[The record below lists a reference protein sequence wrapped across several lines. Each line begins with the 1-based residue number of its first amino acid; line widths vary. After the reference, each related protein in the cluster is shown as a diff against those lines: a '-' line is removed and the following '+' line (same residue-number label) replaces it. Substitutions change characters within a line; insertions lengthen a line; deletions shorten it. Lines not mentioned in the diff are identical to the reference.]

1 MISQR
6 RREWSRK
13 LVEQLVVE
21 LRELSM
27 PTARFEIE
35 LEPRSRDDSPL
46 EVDGRR
52 VDFGPTGHDQVT
64 YFFSPTP
71 GDDFRSAVSD
81 GTDLYLITHEFTTTV
96 STEIW
101 RVPLA
106 APSVPATATLVGSI
120 PHHYCTGLAL
130 DTRYFYTACQTGD
143 EVVRVDRTTFATEVM
158 SGLIDLSS
166 TRNAVHA
173 HDLDT
178 DGVADVLYV
187 NSATEA
193 APSFAGLSL
202 DKPRLFGVI
211 NVTPD
216 SFSDGGEALALSEAL
231 KRGRA
236 MLDDGADILDVGGE
250 STRPGAEP
258 VSAEEERA
266 RVVPVVKGLSEMG
279 ALVSID
285 TRRAE
290 VMAAAIDAGAGIVN
304 DVTALTGDQDSLGL
318 VADRGVAVVLMP
330 STSVP
335 APGSVMP
342 MPATHSPL
350 MVLGR

>member
-1 MISQR
+1 M
-6 RREWSRK
+6 
-13 LVEQLVVE
+13 
-21 LRELSM
+21 
-27 PTARFEIE
+27 
-35 LEPRSRDDSPL
+35 
-46 EVDGRR
+46 
-52 VDFGPTGHDQVT
+52 
-64 YFFSPTP
+64 
-71 GDDFRSAVSD
+71 
-81 GTDLYLITHEFTTTV
+81 
-96 STEIW
+96 
-101 RVPLA
+101 
-106 APSVPATATLVGSI
+106 
-120 PHHYCTGLAL
+120 
-130 DTRYFYTACQTGD
+130 
-143 EVVRVDRTTFATEVM
+143 
-158 SGLIDLSS
+158 
-166 TRNAVHA
+166 
-173 HDLDT
+173 
-178 DGVADVLYV
+178 

-290 VMAAAIDAGAGIVN
+290 VMTAAIDAGAGVVN

-318 VADRGVAVVLMP
+318 VADRGVAVVLMHMQGE
-330 STSVP
+330 
-335 APGSVMP
+335 PGSMQENPQYENAAEDVFGILKARFEACEKAGINLTLNMRDGYD
-342 MPATHSPL
+342 HSYYFISTF
-350 MVLGR
+350 LGDHIRWHAERLKR

>member
-1 MISQR
+1 M
-6 RREWSRK
+6 
-13 LVEQLVVE
+13 
-21 LRELSM
+21 
-27 PTARFEIE
+27 
-35 LEPRSRDDSPL
+35 
-46 EVDGRR
+46 
-52 VDFGPTGHDQVT
+52 
-64 YFFSPTP
+64 
-71 GDDFRSAVSD
+71 
-81 GTDLYLITHEFTTTV
+81 
-96 STEIW
+96 
-101 RVPLA
+101 
-106 APSVPATATLVGSI
+106 
-120 PHHYCTGLAL
+120 
-130 DTRYFYTACQTGD
+130 
-143 EVVRVDRTTFATEVM
+143 
-158 SGLIDLSS
+158 
-166 TRNAVHA
+166 
-173 HDLDT
+173 
-178 DGVADVLYV
+178 

-236 MLDDGADILDVGGE
+236 MFDDGADILDVGGE

-318 VADRGVAVVLMP
+318 VADRGVAVVLMHMQGE
-330 STSVP
+330 
-335 APGSVMP
+335 PGSMQENPQYENAAKDVFGTLKTRVEACEEAGIRRLRIAVDP
-342 MPATHSPL
+342 GIGFGKTVDHNLEILNRLDIYRGLGLP
-350 MVLGR
+350 VLLGVSRKSFIAKLSRGEAPKDRVPGSLAAVLAAWAQGVRMFRVHDVAETRQALAVAQAIGEA

>member
-1 MISQR
+1 M
-6 RREWSRK
+6 
-13 LVEQLVVE
+13 
-21 LRELSM
+21 
-27 PTARFEIE
+27 
-35 LEPRSRDDSPL
+35 
-46 EVDGRR
+46 
-52 VDFGPTGHDQVT
+52 
-64 YFFSPTP
+64 
-71 GDDFRSAVSD
+71 
-81 GTDLYLITHEFTTTV
+81 
-96 STEIW
+96 
-101 RVPLA
+101 
-106 APSVPATATLVGSI
+106 
-120 PHHYCTGLAL
+120 
-130 DTRYFYTACQTGD
+130 
-143 EVVRVDRTTFATEVM
+143 
-158 SGLIDLSS
+158 
-166 TRNAVHA
+166 
-173 HDLDT
+173 
-178 DGVADVLYV
+178 

-216 SFSDGGEALALSEAL
+216 SFSDGGEALALNEAL

-318 VADRGVAVVLMP
+318 VADRGVAVVLMHMQGE
-330 STSVP
+330 
-335 APGSVMP
+335 PGSMQENPQYENAAEDVFGILKARFEACEKAGILRHRIAVDP
-342 MPATHSPL
+342 GIGFGKTVDHNLEILNRLDIYRGLGLP
-350 MVLGR
+350 VLLGVSRKSFIAKLSCGEAPKDRVPGSLAAVLAAWAQGVRMFRVHDVAETRQALAVAQAIGEA

>member
-1 MISQR
+1 M
-6 RREWSRK
+6 
-13 LVEQLVVE
+13 
-21 LRELSM
+21 
-27 PTARFEIE
+27 
-35 LEPRSRDDSPL
+35 
-46 EVDGRR
+46 
-52 VDFGPTGHDQVT
+52 
-64 YFFSPTP
+64 
-71 GDDFRSAVSD
+71 
-81 GTDLYLITHEFTTTV
+81 
-96 STEIW
+96 
-101 RVPLA
+101 
-106 APSVPATATLVGSI
+106 
-120 PHHYCTGLAL
+120 
-130 DTRYFYTACQTGD
+130 
-143 EVVRVDRTTFATEVM
+143 
-158 SGLIDLSS
+158 
-166 TRNAVHA
+166 
-173 HDLDT
+173 
-178 DGVADVLYV
+178 

-318 VADRGVAVVLMP
+318 VADKGVPVVLMHMQGE
-330 STSVP
+330 
-335 APGSVMP
+335 PGSMQENPQYENAAEDVFGTLKARFEACEEAGILRHRIAVDP
-342 MPATHSPL
+342 GIGFGKTVDHNLEILNRLDIYRGLSLP
-350 MVLGR
+350 VLLGVSRKSFIAKLSRGEAPKDRVPGSLAAVLAAWAQGVRMFRVHDVAETRQALAVAQAIGEA

>member
-1 MISQR
+1 M
-6 RREWSRK
+6 
-13 LVEQLVVE
+13 
-21 LRELSM
+21 
-27 PTARFEIE
+27 
-35 LEPRSRDDSPL
+35 
-46 EVDGRR
+46 
-52 VDFGPTGHDQVT
+52 
-64 YFFSPTP
+64 
-71 GDDFRSAVSD
+71 
-81 GTDLYLITHEFTTTV
+81 
-96 STEIW
+96 
-101 RVPLA
+101 
-106 APSVPATATLVGSI
+106 
-120 PHHYCTGLAL
+120 
-130 DTRYFYTACQTGD
+130 
-143 EVVRVDRTTFATEVM
+143 
-158 SGLIDLSS
+158 
-166 TRNAVHA
+166 
-173 HDLDT
+173 
-178 DGVADVLYV
+178 

-318 VADRGVAVVLMP
+318 VADRGVAVVLMHMQGE
-330 STSVP
+330 
-335 APGSVMP
+335 PGSMQENPQYENAAEDVFGTLKARFEACEEAGILRHRIAVDPGIGFGKTVDHNLEILNRLDIYRGLGLPVLLGVSRKSFIAKLSRGEAPKDRVPGSLAAVLAAWAQGVWMFRVHDV
-342 MPATHSPL
+342 AETHQAL
-350 MVLGR
+350 AVAQAIGEA

>member
-1 MISQR
+1 M
-6 RREWSRK
+6 
-13 LVEQLVVE
+13 
-21 LRELSM
+21 
-27 PTARFEIE
+27 
-35 LEPRSRDDSPL
+35 
-46 EVDGRR
+46 
-52 VDFGPTGHDQVT
+52 
-64 YFFSPTP
+64 
-71 GDDFRSAVSD
+71 
-81 GTDLYLITHEFTTTV
+81 
-96 STEIW
+96 
-101 RVPLA
+101 
-106 APSVPATATLVGSI
+106 
-120 PHHYCTGLAL
+120 
-130 DTRYFYTACQTGD
+130 
-143 EVVRVDRTTFATEVM
+143 
-158 SGLIDLSS
+158 
-166 TRNAVHA
+166 
-173 HDLDT
+173 
-178 DGVADVLYV
+178 

-266 RVVPVVKGLSEMG
+266 RVVPVVKGLTEMG

-290 VMAAAIDAGAGIVN
+290 VMAAAIDAGAGVVN

-318 VADRGVAVVLMP
+318 VADRGVAVVLMHMQGE
-330 STSVP
+330 
-335 APGSVMP
+335 PGSMQENPQYENAAKDVFGTLKVRVEACEEVGILRHRIAVDPGIGFGKTVNHNLEILNRLDIYRGLGLPVLLGVSRKSFIAKLSCGEAPKDRVPGSLAAVLAAWAQGVRMFRVHDV
-342 MPATHSPL
+342 AETHQAL
-350 MVLGR
+350 AVAQAIGEA

>member
-1 MISQR
+1 M
-6 RREWSRK
+6 
-13 LVEQLVVE
+13 
-21 LRELSM
+21 
-27 PTARFEIE
+27 
-35 LEPRSRDDSPL
+35 
-46 EVDGRR
+46 
-52 VDFGPTGHDQVT
+52 
-64 YFFSPTP
+64 
-71 GDDFRSAVSD
+71 
-81 GTDLYLITHEFTTTV
+81 
-96 STEIW
+96 
-101 RVPLA
+101 
-106 APSVPATATLVGSI
+106 
-120 PHHYCTGLAL
+120 
-130 DTRYFYTACQTGD
+130 
-143 EVVRVDRTTFATEVM
+143 
-158 SGLIDLSS
+158 
-166 TRNAVHA
+166 
-173 HDLDT
+173 
-178 DGVADVLYV
+178 

-318 VADRGVAVVLMP
+318 VADRGVAVVLMHMQGE
-330 STSVP
+330 
-335 APGSVMP
+335 PGSMQENPQYENAAKDVFGTLKARFEACEEAGIRRLKIAVDP
-342 MPATHSPL
+342 GIGFGKTVDHNLEILNRLDIYRGLGLP
-350 MVLGR
+350 VLLGVSRKSFIAKLSRGEAPKDRVPGSLAAVLAAWAQGVRMFRVHDVAETRQALAVAQAIGEA

>member
-1 MISQR
+1 M
-6 RREWSRK
+6 
-13 LVEQLVVE
+13 
-21 LRELSM
+21 
-27 PTARFEIE
+27 
-35 LEPRSRDDSPL
+35 
-46 EVDGRR
+46 
-52 VDFGPTGHDQVT
+52 
-64 YFFSPTP
+64 
-71 GDDFRSAVSD
+71 
-81 GTDLYLITHEFTTTV
+81 
-96 STEIW
+96 
-101 RVPLA
+101 
-106 APSVPATATLVGSI
+106 
-120 PHHYCTGLAL
+120 
-130 DTRYFYTACQTGD
+130 
-143 EVVRVDRTTFATEVM
+143 
-158 SGLIDLSS
+158 
-166 TRNAVHA
+166 
-173 HDLDT
+173 
-178 DGVADVLYV
+178 

-290 VMAAAIDAGAGIVN
+290 VMAAAIDAGAGVVN

-318 VADRGVAVVLMP
+318 VADRGVAVVLMHMQGE
-330 STSVP
+330 
-335 APGSVMP
+335 PGSMQENPQYENAAEDVFGTLKARFEACEEAGIRRHRIAVDPGIGFGKTVDHNLEILNRLDIYRGLGLPVLLGVSRKSFIAKLSRGEAPKDRVPGSLAAVLAAWAQGVRMFRVHDV
-342 MPATHSPL
+342 AETHQAL
-350 MVLGR
+350 AVAQAIGEA

>member
-1 MISQR
+1 M
-6 RREWSRK
+6 
-13 LVEQLVVE
+13 
-21 LRELSM
+21 
-27 PTARFEIE
+27 
-35 LEPRSRDDSPL
+35 
-46 EVDGRR
+46 
-52 VDFGPTGHDQVT
+52 
-64 YFFSPTP
+64 
-71 GDDFRSAVSD
+71 
-81 GTDLYLITHEFTTTV
+81 
-96 STEIW
+96 
-101 RVPLA
+101 
-106 APSVPATATLVGSI
+106 
-120 PHHYCTGLAL
+120 
-130 DTRYFYTACQTGD
+130 
-143 EVVRVDRTTFATEVM
+143 
-158 SGLIDLSS
+158 
-166 TRNAVHA
+166 
-173 HDLDT
+173 
-178 DGVADVLYV
+178 

-231 KRGRA
+231 KRGRT

-318 VADRGVAVVLMP
+318 VADRGVAVVLMHMQGE
-330 STSVP
+330 
-335 APGSVMP
+335 PGSMQENPQYENAAEDVFGTLKARFEACEEAGIRRHRIAVDP
-342 MPATHSPL
+342 GIGFGKTVDHNLEILNRLDIYRGLGLP
-350 MVLGR
+350 VLLGVSRKSFIAKLSRGEAPKDRVPGSLAAVLAAWAQGVRMFRVHDVAETRQALAVAQAIGEA

>member
-1 MISQR
+1 M
-6 RREWSRK
+6 
-13 LVEQLVVE
+13 
-21 LRELSM
+21 
-27 PTARFEIE
+27 
-35 LEPRSRDDSPL
+35 
-46 EVDGRR
+46 
-52 VDFGPTGHDQVT
+52 
-64 YFFSPTP
+64 
-71 GDDFRSAVSD
+71 
-81 GTDLYLITHEFTTTV
+81 
-96 STEIW
+96 
-101 RVPLA
+101 
-106 APSVPATATLVGSI
+106 
-120 PHHYCTGLAL
+120 
-130 DTRYFYTACQTGD
+130 
-143 EVVRVDRTTFATEVM
+143 
-158 SGLIDLSS
+158 
-166 TRNAVHA
+166 
-173 HDLDT
+173 
-178 DGVADVLYV
+178 

-236 MLDDGADILDVGGE
+236 MFDDGADILDVGGE

-318 VADRGVAVVLMP
+318 VADRGVAVVLMHMQGE
-330 STSVP
+330 
-335 APGSVMP
+335 PGSMQENPQYENAAEDVFGTLKARFEACEEAGIRRLRIAVDP
-342 MPATHSPL
+342 GIGFGKTVDHNLEILNRLDIYRDLGLP
-350 MVLGR
+350 VLLGVSRKSFIAKLSRGEAPKDRVPGSLAAVLAAWAQGVRMFRVHDVAETRQALAVAQAIGEA

>member
-1 MISQR
+1 M
-6 RREWSRK
+6 
-13 LVEQLVVE
+13 
-21 LRELSM
+21 
-27 PTARFEIE
+27 
-35 LEPRSRDDSPL
+35 
-46 EVDGRR
+46 
-52 VDFGPTGHDQVT
+52 
-64 YFFSPTP
+64 
-71 GDDFRSAVSD
+71 
-81 GTDLYLITHEFTTTV
+81 
-96 STEIW
+96 
-101 RVPLA
+101 
-106 APSVPATATLVGSI
+106 
-120 PHHYCTGLAL
+120 
-130 DTRYFYTACQTGD
+130 
-143 EVVRVDRTTFATEVM
+143 
-158 SGLIDLSS
+158 
-166 TRNAVHA
+166 
-173 HDLDT
+173 
-178 DGVADVLYV
+178 

-231 KRGRA
+231 KRGWA

-318 VADRGVAVVLMP
+318 VADRGVAVVLMHMQGE
-330 STSVP
+330 
-335 APGSVMP
+335 PGSMQENPQYENAAKDVFGTLKARFEACEEAGILRHRIAVDP
-342 MPATHSPL
+342 GIGFGKTVDHNLEILNRLDIYRGLGLP
-350 MVLGR
+350 VLLGVSRKSFIAKLSRGEAPKDRVPGSLAAVLAAWAQGVRMFRVHDVAETRQALAVAQAIGEA

>member
-1 MISQR
+1 M
-6 RREWSRK
+6 
-13 LVEQLVVE
+13 
-21 LRELSM
+21 
-27 PTARFEIE
+27 
-35 LEPRSRDDSPL
+35 
-46 EVDGRR
+46 
-52 VDFGPTGHDQVT
+52 
-64 YFFSPTP
+64 
-71 GDDFRSAVSD
+71 
-81 GTDLYLITHEFTTTV
+81 
-96 STEIW
+96 
-101 RVPLA
+101 
-106 APSVPATATLVGSI
+106 
-120 PHHYCTGLAL
+120 
-130 DTRYFYTACQTGD
+130 
-143 EVVRVDRTTFATEVM
+143 
-158 SGLIDLSS
+158 
-166 TRNAVHA
+166 
-173 HDLDT
+173 
-178 DGVADVLYV
+178 

-318 VADRGVAVVLMP
+318 VADRGVAVVLMHMQGE
-330 STSVP
+330 
-335 APGSVMP
+335 PGSMQENPQYENAAEDVFGTLKARFEACEEAGIRRHRIAVDPGIGFGKTVDHNLEILNRLDIYRGLGLPVLLGVSRKSFIAKLSRGEAPKDRVPGSLAAVLAAWAQGVRMFRVHDV
-342 MPATHSPL
+342 AETHQAL
-350 MVLGR
+350 AVAQAIGEA

>member
-1 MISQR
+1 M
-6 RREWSRK
+6 
-13 LVEQLVVE
+13 
-21 LRELSM
+21 
-27 PTARFEIE
+27 
-35 LEPRSRDDSPL
+35 
-46 EVDGRR
+46 
-52 VDFGPTGHDQVT
+52 
-64 YFFSPTP
+64 
-71 GDDFRSAVSD
+71 
-81 GTDLYLITHEFTTTV
+81 
-96 STEIW
+96 
-101 RVPLA
+101 
-106 APSVPATATLVGSI
+106 
-120 PHHYCTGLAL
+120 
-130 DTRYFYTACQTGD
+130 
-143 EVVRVDRTTFATEVM
+143 
-158 SGLIDLSS
+158 
-166 TRNAVHA
+166 
-173 HDLDT
+173 
-178 DGVADVLYV
+178 

-258 VSAEEERA
+258 ASAEEERA

-318 VADRGVAVVLMP
+318 VADRGVAVVLMHMQGE
-330 STSVP
+330 
-335 APGSVMP
+335 PGSMQENPQYENAAEDVFGTLKARFEACEEAGIRRLRIAVDP
-342 MPATHSPL
+342 GIGFGKTVDHNLEILNRLDIYRGLGLP
-350 MVLGR
+350 VLLGVSRKSFIAKLSRGEAPKDRVPGSLAAVLAAWAQGVWMFRVHDVAETRQALAVAQAIGEA

>member
-1 MISQR
+1 M
-6 RREWSRK
+6 
-13 LVEQLVVE
+13 
-21 LRELSM
+21 
-27 PTARFEIE
+27 
-35 LEPRSRDDSPL
+35 
-46 EVDGRR
+46 
-52 VDFGPTGHDQVT
+52 
-64 YFFSPTP
+64 
-71 GDDFRSAVSD
+71 
-81 GTDLYLITHEFTTTV
+81 
-96 STEIW
+96 
-101 RVPLA
+101 
-106 APSVPATATLVGSI
+106 
-120 PHHYCTGLAL
+120 
-130 DTRYFYTACQTGD
+130 
-143 EVVRVDRTTFATEVM
+143 
-158 SGLIDLSS
+158 
-166 TRNAVHA
+166 
-173 HDLDT
+173 
-178 DGVADVLYV
+178 

-318 VADRGVAVVLMP
+318 VADRGVAVVLMHMQGE
-330 STSVP
+330 
-335 APGSVMP
+335 PGSMQENPQYENAAKDVFGTLKARFEACEEAGILRHRIAVDP
-342 MPATHSPL
+342 GIGFGKTVDHNLEILNRLDIYRGLGLP
-350 MVLGR
+350 VLLGVSRKSFIAKISRGEAPKDRVAGSLAAVLAAARQGVRLFRAHDVAETRQALAVAQAIGEA

>member
-1 MISQR
+1 M
-6 RREWSRK
+6 
-13 LVEQLVVE
+13 
-21 LRELSM
+21 
-27 PTARFEIE
+27 
-35 LEPRSRDDSPL
+35 
-46 EVDGRR
+46 
-52 VDFGPTGHDQVT
+52 
-64 YFFSPTP
+64 
-71 GDDFRSAVSD
+71 
-81 GTDLYLITHEFTTTV
+81 
-96 STEIW
+96 
-101 RVPLA
+101 
-106 APSVPATATLVGSI
+106 
-120 PHHYCTGLAL
+120 
-130 DTRYFYTACQTGD
+130 
-143 EVVRVDRTTFATEVM
+143 
-158 SGLIDLSS
+158 
-166 TRNAVHA
+166 
-173 HDLDT
+173 
-178 DGVADVLYV
+178 

-318 VADRGVAVVLMP
+318 VADRGVAVVLMHMQGE
-330 STSVP
+330 
-335 APGSVMP
+335 PGSMQENPQYENAAEDVFGTLKARFEACEEAGIRRHRIAVDP
-342 MPATHSPL
+342 GIGFGKTVDHNLEILNRLDIYRGLGLP
-350 MVLGR
+350 VLLGVSRKSFIAKLSCGEAPKDRVPGSLAAVLAAWAQGVWMFRVHDVAETRQALAVAQAIGEA

>member
-1 MISQR
+1 M
-6 RREWSRK
+6 
-13 LVEQLVVE
+13 
-21 LRELSM
+21 
-27 PTARFEIE
+27 
-35 LEPRSRDDSPL
+35 
-46 EVDGRR
+46 
-52 VDFGPTGHDQVT
+52 
-64 YFFSPTP
+64 
-71 GDDFRSAVSD
+71 
-81 GTDLYLITHEFTTTV
+81 
-96 STEIW
+96 
-101 RVPLA
+101 
-106 APSVPATATLVGSI
+106 
-120 PHHYCTGLAL
+120 
-130 DTRYFYTACQTGD
+130 
-143 EVVRVDRTTFATEVM
+143 
-158 SGLIDLSS
+158 
-166 TRNAVHA
+166 
-173 HDLDT
+173 
-178 DGVADVLYV
+178 

-231 KRGRA
+231 KRGRT

-318 VADRGVAVVLMP
+318 VADRGVAVVLMHMQGEP
-330 STSVP
+330 GAMQENPQYENAAEDVFGTLKARFEACEEAGIRRHRIAVDPGIGFGKTVDHNLEILNRLDIYRGLGLPVLLGVSRKSFIAKLSRGEAPKDRV
-335 APGSVMP
+335 PGSL
-342 MPATHSPL
+342 AA
-350 MVLGR
+350 VLAAWAQGVWMFRVHDVAETRQALAVAQAIGEA

>member
-1 MISQR
+1 M
-6 RREWSRK
+6 
-13 LVEQLVVE
+13 
-21 LRELSM
+21 
-27 PTARFEIE
+27 
-35 LEPRSRDDSPL
+35 
-46 EVDGRR
+46 
-52 VDFGPTGHDQVT
+52 
-64 YFFSPTP
+64 
-71 GDDFRSAVSD
+71 
-81 GTDLYLITHEFTTTV
+81 
-96 STEIW
+96 
-101 RVPLA
+101 
-106 APSVPATATLVGSI
+106 
-120 PHHYCTGLAL
+120 
-130 DTRYFYTACQTGD
+130 
-143 EVVRVDRTTFATEVM
+143 
-158 SGLIDLSS
+158 
-166 TRNAVHA
+166 
-173 HDLDT
+173 
-178 DGVADVLYV
+178 

-318 VADRGVAVVLMP
+318 VADRGVAVVLMHMQGEP
-330 STSVP
+330 DSMQENPQYENAAEDVFGTLKARFEACEEAGIRRHRIAVDPGIGFGKTVDHNLEILNRLDIYRGLGLPVLLGVSRKSFIAKLSRGEAPKDRV
-335 APGSVMP
+335 PGSL
-342 MPATHSPL
+342 AA
-350 MVLGR
+350 VLAAWAQGVRMFRVHDVAETRQALAVAQAIGEA